1 MAAIDKKV
9 ITDNFDKDYPP
20 DKDMKEG
27 EDSEFVGSLFDIYEK
42 AFKSGLNVGF
52 NRGYAC
58 ACANLV
64 RLSGD
69 SDGTHE
75 MDLFRSNFQS
85 IKDLKKDGV
94 DQSDIDVLKKTIKY
108 LEEKQQQNLKLD
120 GNGSK

>member
-1 MAAIDKKV
+1 MASVDNKKV
-9 ITDNFDKDYPP
+9 ITDNFDKDYPS

-27 EDSEFVGSLFDIYEK
+27 DSEYVGSLFDVYEK

-69 SDGTHE
+69 SDGTYE
-75 MDLFRSNFQS
+75 MFRSNFQS

-94 DQSDIDVLKKTIKY
+94 DQSDIDALKKTIKY
-108 LEEKQQQNLKLD
+108 LEEKQKQNLKLD
-120 GNGSK
+120 GGNK

>member
-1 MAAIDKKV
+1 
-9 ITDNFDKDYPP
+9 
-20 DKDMKEG
+20 MKED
-27 EDSEFVGSLFDIYEK
+27 DSEYVGSLFDIYEK
-42 AFKSGLNVGF
+42 AFKRGLNVEF
-52 NRGYAC
+52 NRGYTC

-69 SDGTHE
+69 SDGTYE

-120 GNGSK
+120 EKKN